1 MTSQELKEKLTDE
14 NIKTLLLEM
23 GATIYHEDNEV
34 IITDTICHCGSKPKL
49 YYYKNSMQFYCY
61 TECGQLDIFDLVM
74 NYNDYGK
81 FEFYKAI
88 NWICIKLG
96 ISTVKYGF
104 GEPKVISDWD
114 FIRKYKHTKP
124 QVDVKQEKIYDD
136 KILKIFQDLYCDDWI
151 KEGISVHSLNKYKI
165 KYSAYQQRIIIP
177 HYNTENKL
185 IGIRTR
191 AMLEDDISLYG
202 KYNPLRVGETSYS
215 HKLGDYLYGLNQN
228 IYAIKRKQKI
238 MLVEAEKSVL
248 QTDAM
253 FGDDNFTVALCGS
266 NLTDRQIKI
275 ILELGV
281 REVIVALDKQFTTID
296 SEECIKWAKM
306 IKEKIVNR
314 LAPYVK
320 VSILWDTK
328 NLLDYK
334 DSPTDKGKEVL
345 LQLMQDKLYGE
356 TSN

>member
-1 MTSQELKEKLTDE
+1 MTSQELKAKLTDE

-23 GATIYHEDNEV
+23 GATIYHEDKTV
-34 IITDTICHCGSKPKL
+34 IITDTICHCGNKPKL
-49 YYYKNSMQFYCY
+49 YYYKDSKQFHCY

-74 NYNDYGK
+74 HYKDFDK
-81 FEFYKAI
+81 TEFYNVI
-88 NWICIKLG
+88 NWICVKLG
-96 ISTVKYGF
+96 ISTFESGF
-104 GEPKVISDWD
+104 GTSKLISDWE
-114 FIRKYKHTKP
+114 FIRKYKHSTP
-124 QVDVKQEKIYDD
+124 QEVKKEKVYDD
-136 KILKIFQDLYCDDWI
+136 KILKIFQDLYCEGWVN
-151 KEGISVHSLNKYKI
+151 EGISIRTLKKYNI
-165 KYSAYQQRIIIP
+165 KYSVCQQKIIIP
-177 HYNTENKL
+177 HYNKENQL

-191 AMLEDDISLYG
+191 AMLDNDVSLYG
-202 KYNPLRVGETSYS
+202 KYNPLRIGEMSYN
-215 HKLGDYLYGLNQN
+215 HQLGNYLYGLNQN
-228 IYAIKRKQKI
+228 IKAIQRKQKI

-248 QTDAM
+248 QTDTM

-266 NLTDRQIKI
+266 NLTDRQVKL

-281 REVIVALDKQFTTID
+281 REVIIALDKQFTTIN
-296 SEECIKWAKM
+296 SEECVKWAKK

-328 NLLDYK
+328 NLLHYK
-334 DSPTDKGKEVL
+334 DSPTDRGKGVL